1 MEKFAEEQLKA
12 HLIMTHDEFRSL
24 FERHHSY
31 DEQLVALEAK
41 DRLSYDE
48 QMEENRL
55 KKLKLHTK
63 DRMQAILAEHRS
75 QSLGHR
81 MR

>member
-1 MEKFAEEQLKA
+1 
-12 HLIMTHDEFRSL
+12 
-24 FERHHSY
+24 
-31 DEQLVALEAK
+31 VALEAK

>member
-55 KKLKLHTK
+55 KKLKLQTK

-75 QSLGHR
+75 QSVH
-81 MR
+81 